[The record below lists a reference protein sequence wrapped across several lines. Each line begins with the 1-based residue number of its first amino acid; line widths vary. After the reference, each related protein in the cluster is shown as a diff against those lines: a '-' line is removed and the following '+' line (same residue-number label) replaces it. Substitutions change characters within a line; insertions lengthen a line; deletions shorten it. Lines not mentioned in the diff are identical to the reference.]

1 MNLNK
6 NHWVEEILILALFSQ
21 MNSMTP
27 VKRDLIMDQLYLSWT
42 QWVEM
47 HLLRISCLNL
57 HLIEK
62 NSNKIFLSIIH
73 PKKKAFFLIFKDQS
87 KQFMNLNL
95 WSSIKNKVWI
105 NTLKYKEKSYQ
116 NQLKSWKCKNKRYY
130 KYFLSINQLIIERK
144 MTLSEKY

>member
-6 NHWVEEILILALFSQ
+6 NHWVEEILILALCFR
-21 MNSMTP
+21 MNLMTP
-27 VKRDLIMDQLYLSWT
+27 VKRDPIMDQVYLSLT

-47 HLLRISCLNL
+47 HLLRIPCLNL